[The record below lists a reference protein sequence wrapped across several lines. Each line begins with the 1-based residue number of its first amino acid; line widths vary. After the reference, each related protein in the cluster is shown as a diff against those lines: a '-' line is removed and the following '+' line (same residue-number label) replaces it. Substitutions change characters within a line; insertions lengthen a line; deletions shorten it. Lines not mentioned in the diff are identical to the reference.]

1 MFRELK
7 RNGTKQIVEAYDMDK
22 YTNPHV
28 ERSCMEM
35 IKIANS
41 FGFQVHR
48 LRWDEKYKGIDDW
61 LANKS
66 LK

>member
-1 MFRELK
+1 
-7 RNGTKQIVEAYDMDK
+7 MDK